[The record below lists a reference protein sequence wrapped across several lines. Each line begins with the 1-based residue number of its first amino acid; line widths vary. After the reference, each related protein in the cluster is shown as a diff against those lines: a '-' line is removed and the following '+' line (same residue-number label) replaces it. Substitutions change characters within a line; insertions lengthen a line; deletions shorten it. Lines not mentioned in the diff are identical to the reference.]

1 MPDQQRV
8 TVPRRR
14 PWEVAEAGR
23 AQPVPASA
31 VRPAL
36 VVGRARVTAAT
47 DTTRTTRMLDRAH
60 STGVQERPADEA
72 AVAASAVS
80 DQRELL
86 VRRRRRGTKVTVA
99 AVMVLLAAAFGGVGA
114 LWWLGSGLS
123 EQTNPG
129 EDVSKL
135 IAEPTPQLPAQ
146 PAATGAPDTMGA
158 PCPTARTGPVWSGR
172 EPGGVRGGEEVI
184 KYFQHSYYV
193 ARSAVQARTVLAA
206 TAMRGDARWMQ
217 SFIDKLAPHTS
228 YCLRIT
234 TLAPGSYAVMIA
246 EQQDLGKPPQNIYQ
260 IVRTADSGGRTWIV
274 SIDSDPTEG
283 RTHG

>member
-1 MPDQQRV
+1 MTDQRG

-14 PWEVAEAGR
+14 PWEVAESGR

-36 VVGRARVTAAT
+36 VVGRARVTTAA
-47 DTTRTTRMLDRAH
+47 DTTRVLDRAH
-60 STGVQERPADEA
+60 SARVQERPAGESA
-72 AVAASAVS
+72 AAASAVS

-123 EQTNPG
+123 EQTNPAD
-129 EDVSKL
+129 DVSKL
-135 IAEPTPQLPAQ
+135 IAEPTPQLPVQ
-146 PAATGAPDTMGA
+146 PAATDTMGA

-234 TLAPGSYAVMIA
+234 TLGPGSYAVMIA

-274 SIDSDPTEG
+274 SIDADPTEG

>member
-1 MPDQQRV
+1 MTDQQRV

-14 PWEVAEAGR
+14 PWEVAEPGR

-36 VVGRARVTAAT
+36 VVGRARVMAAA
-47 DTTRTTRMLDRAH
+47 DTTRMLDRAH
-60 STGVQERPADEA
+60 SAGVQERPAGES

-135 IAEPTPQLPAQ
+135 IAEPTPQLPVQ
-146 PAATGAPDTMGA
+146 PAATDAPATMGA

-234 TLAPGSYAVMIA
+234 TLGPGSYAVMIA